1 MGGSLS
7 LALKKNSLVGRTT
20 GLVRNQKSLEEAV
33 SLKIADEV
41 LLEQEFLNRAN
52 WNDYDLIVFSL
63 PVDLTCQKIRLVPE
77 NYEGHLTDLGSTK
90 KEIVQSVEEK
100 YSKPHNYISS
110 HPMTGSENSGAK
122 FSNEELYIGK
132 LCILTKPK
140 NAQIEVYNKI
150 QFFWESLGSKVLEI
164 PSEEHDE
171 ILSYLS
177 HSPHILSN
185 LLVTWAGMNSQV
197 KTFTEKSPLP
207 ISGGGFRDMTRIAGS
222 NPEMWEAI
230 IATNKH
236 YIYQS
241 LVEFQNHL
249 NDLIEKF
256 HSPESSNGFWK
267 SYFEKSLQ
275 YKKEILKKV

>member
-7 LALKKNSLVGRTT
+7 LALKKNSLAGRTT

-33 SLKIADEV
+33 ELQIADEV
-41 LLEQEFLNRAN
+41 LLEQDFLNRAN

-63 PVDLTCQKIRLVPE
+63 PVDLTCQKIQLVPDD
-77 NYEGHLTDLGSTK
+77 YMGHITDLGSTK
-90 KEIVQSVEEK
+90 KEIIQSVESK
-100 YSKPHNYISS
+100 YLKSHNYISS

-122 FSNEELYIGK
+122 FSNEELYVGK

-140 NAQIEVYNKI
+140 NAKQEVYNKM

-177 HSPHILSN
+177 HSPHILST
-185 LLVTWAGMNSQV
+185 LLVTWAGMNPQV

-230 IATNKH
+230 IATNKQ

-256 HSPESSNGFWK
+256 HSPDCNGFWK
-267 SYFEKSLQ
+267 SYFEKSIQ
-275 YKKEILKKV
+275 YKKEILKK